1 MRIILSRAL
10 ILLLFNKLQSVVY
23 NIKSL
28 LRHTIGR
35 FPIAHKV
42 SLAFAMVSVLTLA
55 LLWSII
61 AANLES
67 LLLELSDTFGQTLST
82 QTANSAAE
90 LVLAEDLLSLNVIV
104 TKVAEAPMI
113 KRATIYDA
121 NQNILAQSGDDD
133 PINLPNSLENSS
145 LEQGIYISPIT
156 FQDVQAGYALVVLD
170 KRIITSSIQESL
182 QWMAFATLSILAI
195 SIVLALLLGKHITD
209 PVKMLTKALSA
220 IREGRLDYRIE
231 EQRFDELGGL
241 IDGFNEM
248 AQGLKER
255 QQMRETFNRYVA
267 PNIADNILANLDAP
281 SIPTEYVNASVLF
294 VDIVGF
300 TKMCE
305 GLEPEAVGD
314 LLNTYYHY
322 TLEASTFYN
331 GTVDKFIG
339 DGAMILFGTPQE
351 DPEHA
356 FHAICCAQLFLGL
369 VDAFNNRRRENDL
382 PIIQFRLGLHC
393 GEMLA
398 GTLGTNE
405 RLQYTVVGDAVNIAS
420 RLCNQGY
427 PGKLVISESVYE
439 HAGGHFRLVTQD
451 QLSLNVRGKT
461 ANVPIY
467 IVEDVQDQYSSLIA
481 SQVQQIESAI
491 HDTRGIR
498 PQYKGTNPPHEMA

>member
-1 MRIILSRAL
+1 
-10 ILLLFNKLQSVVY
+10 
-23 NIKSL
+23 
-28 LRHTIGR
+28 
-35 FPIAHKV
+35 
-42 SLAFAMVSVLTLA
+42 MVSVFTLA

-113 KRATIYDA
+113 SRATIYDA
-121 NQNILAQSGDDD
+121 DWKVLVQSGEDD
-133 PINLPNSLENSS
+133 IEGLPFEPLESS
-145 LEQGIYISPIT
+145 SSEQGIYISPIT

-170 KRIITSSIQESL
+170 KQIITSRIQESL
-182 QWMAFATLSILAI
+182 QWMAIATLSILAI
-195 SIVLALLLGKHITD
+195 SILVALVLGKHITD
-209 PVKMLTKALSA
+209 PVKMLTAALSE
-220 IREGRLDYRIE
+220 IREGHLDYRIE
-231 EQRFDELGGL
+231 EERFDELGGL

-267 PNIADNILANLDAP
+267 PNIADNILANLDTP
-281 SIPTEYVNASVLF
+281 SIATEYVNASVLF

-300 TKMCE
+300 TQMCE

-339 DGAMILFGTPQE
+339 DGAMILFGTPEE

-369 VDAFNNRRRENDL
+369 VDSFNSRRQENNL

-427 PGKLVISESVYE
+427 PGKLVISESVYR

-451 QLSLNVRGKT
+451 QLSLNVRGKS

-467 IVEDVQDQYSSLIA
+467 IVEDVQDQYSALIA
-481 SQVQQIESAI
+481 NQVKQIETAMHTDRSPPT
-491 HDTRGIR
+491 HYKQTR
-498 PQYKGTNPPHEMA
+498 PPHELA